1 VSKKIT
7 NASLPKADFSGL
19 SKLAVAFINH
29 KGGVGKTTTALI
41 MTEIALSMRMKVFAA
56 DLDPQKNLSDALA
69 LLLAKNEPKRQYAEN
84 LVIADEINDE
94 GDLIMIDCPP
104 SLNESTARAIDFAD
118 ITLIPILPDM
128 FSVSNIGLVYKFGDL
143 HEKSPKQLALV
154 KVGFN
159 KRALVEM
166 IQLTVGSRN
175 YSVAGEVPSNGLI
188 PYNITTGNLWEYR
201 TPETTRRP
209 FYQLFENVVSAYRKM
224 LSGDFQNAWARKA
237 IPEI

>member
-1 VSKKIT
+1 
-7 NASLPKADFSGL
+7 
-19 SKLAVAFINH
+19 
-29 KGGVGKTTTALI
+29 
-41 MTEIALSMRMKVFAA
+41 MTEIALSMRIKVFVA
-56 DLDPQKNLSDALA
+56 DLDPQKNLSDSLT
-69 LLLAKNEPKRQYAEN
+69 LLLAKDEPKRQYAEN

-118 ITLIPILPDM
+118 IVLIPILPDM

-143 HEKSPKQLALV
+143 HEKSQKQLALV

-175 YSVAGEVPSNGLI
+175 YPVAGEVPSNGLI

-201 TPETTRRP
+201 TPETARRP
-209 FYQLFENVVSAYRKM
+209 FYQLFENVVNAYRKM
-224 LSGDFQNAWARKA
+224 LSGDFKNAWAGKA